1 MRHDARFGLVYA
13 LLAASLVVAGLVGYA
28 AWDSHLLPRLPT
40 GRCWTRGADLGGA
53 LYEAARCRFGVA
65 HVDRLGWMPYL
76 GARANETLAEVA
88 VLDPLGRAS
97 FWVAQY
103 GRPPDGSGVEV
114 RRWTTC
120 PASNI
125 YC

>member
-1 MRHDARFGLVYA
+1 
-13 LLAASLVVAGLVGYA
+13 
-28 AWDSHLLPRLPT
+28 
-40 GRCWTRGADLGGA
+40 
-53 LYEAARCRFGVA
+53 
-65 HVDRLGWMPYL
+65 MPYL
-76 GARANETLAEVA
+76 GARTNQTLAEVA

-103 GRPPDGSGVEV
+103 GHPPDGSGVEV

>member
-1 MRHDARFGLVYA
+1 MSRGARFALVYA
-13 LLAASLVVAGLVGYA
+13 LLTVSLVAAGLVGYT
-28 AWDSHLLPRLPT
+28 AWGSRVSPPSPD
-40 GRCWTRGADLGGA
+40 GRCWTRASDLGGA

-76 GARANETLAEVA
+76 GARANETLTEVA

-97 FWVAQY
+97 FWVARY
-103 GRPPDGSGVEV
+103 GRPTRGAGIEV
-114 RRWTTC
+114 RSWTPC
-120 PASNI
+120 PASNL